1 MKKLKKLLF
10 NLQHEKINFFS
21 LFLLVF
27 SFTLGNLIGIISK
40 KINYNIFSIF
50 FFNIIIEIINYL
62 CYSSNTIKSLFNK
75 IIIIKN
81 KKVKILLNI
90 FKRGLLLGI
99 FVEAFKLG
107 S

>member
-1 MKKLKKLLF
+1 MKNLKKLLF
-10 NLQHEKINFFS
+10 NFQYEKINFFS
-21 LFLLVF
+21 LFLLVC

-40 KINYNIFSIF
+40 KINYNIFTIF
-50 FFNIIIEIINYL
+50 FFNIIIEFINYC
-62 CYSSNTIKSLFNK
+62 CYSSNNIEPLFNR
-75 IIIIKN
+75 IPILG
-81 KKVKILLNI
+81 KKKFKTFLNI

>member
-10 NLQHEKINFFS
+10 KFQYEKINFFS
-21 LFLLVF
+21 LFLLVC

-40 KINYNIFSIF
+40 KINYNIFSIL

-62 CYSSNTIKSLFNK
+62 CYSSNNINLLFTN
-75 IIIIKN
+75 IVILKN
-81 KKVKILLNI
+81 KKAKALLNI

>member
-1 MKKLKKLLF
+1 MENLKNLLVNF
-10 NLQHEKINFFS
+10 QYEKINFFS
-21 LFLLVF
+21 LFLLVC

-40 KINYNIFSIF
+40 KINYNIFTIF
-50 FFNIIIEIINYL
+50 FFNIIIEFINYL
-62 CYSSNTIKSLFNK
+62 CYSSNTLESLFNK
-75 IIIIKN
+75 IPIRGKI
-81 KKVKILLNI
+81 KILLNI